1 LKSIFR
7 NSKTLKVDFRD
18 LIMGL
23 FIFKDMSFDQR
34 LRIFLEIADMKSTG
48 LITISRIYSVLKI
61 LFMTQEE
68 RRRLKKES
76 MSCF

>member
-1 LKSIFR
+1 
-7 NSKTLKVDFRD
+7 
-18 LIMGL
+18 MGL

>member
-1 LKSIFR
+1 MKSIFR